1 MIVVVAD
8 TSPLNYLV
16 QIHCQD
22 LLPAL
27 YERVLV
33 PPAVIAELDHPA
45 TPAAVRTWLAHRPEW
60 IVIGQLQSPSDTPQA
75 LPELDPGEREAI
87 QLALE
92 AHADLVLM
100 DEKLGVRLARRRG
113 LRVIGTLG
121 VLVQA
126 ANHRLVDINV
136 AVERLQTT
144 DFRCTPQ
151 LFEQMKQQVGA
162 KPRSL

>member
-16 QIHCQD
+16 QIRYQD

-100 DEKLGVRLARRRG
+100 GREMAIRMWKDDVF
-113 LRVIGTLG
+113 
-121 VLVQA
+121 
-126 ANHRLVDINV
+126 
-136 AVERLQTT
+136 QTT
-144 DFRCTPQ
+144 GSALQFLRNRTRLHDVQGGVT
-151 LFEQMKQQVGA
+151 V
-162 KPRSL
+162 